1 MTIIYPRYNDIWSL
15 LFWIGIFYMSIRA
28 LSSSNTQSKSLMEI
42 INEIHISVKIA
53 FALAIIIGLFEVFF
67 GNNLV
72 ISTALM
78 VLAIIFD
85 IIFSRKKEQLKVK
98 MDYILTYFL
107 FFIIVLLLGQLHRC
121 LHHHIRCELISIASL
136 VL

>member
-1 MTIIYPRYNDIWSL
+1 MIKIKGEDLKIIIPVASVFLIILAMTIIYPRYNDIWSL

-28 LSSSNTQSKSLMEI
+28 LSISNTQNKSLMEI

-85 IIFSRKKEQLKVK
+85 IIFSRKKE
-98 MDYILTYFL
+98 
-107 FFIIVLLLGQLHRC
+107 
-121 LHHHIRCELISIASL
+121 
-136 VL
+136 